1 MQILHHMQSETFMTH
16 LSGEFE
22 YRPDELVSFTYY
34 FDAFN
39 IRLKNGDVVR
49 YHANEP
55 QRFYE
60 WLTGN
65 GIKVNTPKTQSETTH
80 NVAYLLTP
88 PLS

>member
-1 MQILHHMQSETFMTH
+1 MQSETFMTH
-16 LSGEFE
+16 LSGEFN
-22 YRPDELVSFTYY
+22 YRPEELMSFTYY

-39 IRLKNGDVVR
+39 IRLKNGEVVR
-49 YHANEP
+49 YHTTDPEG
-55 QRFYE
+55 FYE

-65 GIKVNTPKTQSETTH
+65 GVKVKTPNTPTETTR